1 MADFQG
7 LLDTLFLTRQSPIT
21 GLLSNEEQERLK
33 TQQLIGT
40 GIGLASGL
48 AQNWNQGPVGAAL
61 GGFTGATA
69 GRQAPIDFATKN
81 FMTTTELT
89 KLMQDI
95 QKGGLETKV
104 LQGQDLARQAK
115 VNEMR
120 AAGYSD
126 TDIANFL
133 LAEKDV
139 IGAEIKSNPRF
150 RAYDVIKPDEAG
162 FYSSLARVDKTV
174 NPLQPSDRDK
184 ADLLRYSQAVPDK
197 DVAAKEVERATFNA
211 TNKGLVPP
219 LPPVVSQSQMLQQI
233 LKERS
238 GEKPSTG
245 FAKDGTT
252 VGQQKVVEPVTQ
264 TTKATQTSDKFVP
277 LIDDPNQILDVRATL
292 KKSKAG
298 DTNLAVK
305 SIQDL
310 NRQERL
316 INDIINSKGFNQAF
330 GLGGATA
337 SAISGSDAA
346 YTKRLLDQLKAKS
359 FVGSIVEMKG
369 DQGSTGFGQLAVS
382 EGAQIATSQSAV
394 DQTLD
399 PAAARVELTRYLDK
413 VKDAKRNLTQDYR
426 TKYGDLPIE
435 RVQEQTSFNTDKGVV
450 KNAIIGSALPTKILQ
465 EYGNQIDPNAHY
477 TVVKNVPYLIR
488 KKQ

>member
-21 GLLSNEEQERLK
+21 GLLSQDEQEKLK

-40 GIGLASGL
+40 GVGLASGL

-61 GGFTGATA
+61 GGFTGAVG

-104 LQGQDLARQAK
+104 LKGQDLARQAK

-139 IGAEIKSNPRF
+139 IGAELKSNPKFRPLGEVKSDEISFYGALGIEPSKATAKDRQDFLRF
-150 RAYDVIKPDEAG
+150 NA
-162 FYSSLARVDKTV
+162 
-174 NPLQPSDRDK
+174 
-184 ADLLRYSQAVPDK
+184 AVPDK
-197 DVAAKEVERATFNA
+197 DVFAKEAERAEFMA
-211 TNKGLVPP
+211 KNKGITTLS
-219 LPPVVSQSQMLQQI
+219 PVVSQSQMLQQI

-238 GEKPSTG
+238 GQEPSSG
-245 FAKDGTT
+245 FAKGGTT
-252 VGQQKVVEPVTQ
+252 VGQQKVVEPVIPQPQ
-264 TTKATQTSDKFVP
+264 TGNKFVP
-277 LIDDPNQILDVRATL
+277 LIDDPNQISDVRIDL

-330 GLGGATA
+330 GLGGAT
-337 SAISGSDAA
+337 SSTISGSDAA

-359 FVGSIVEMKG
+359 FVGSIMEMKG

-382 EGAQIATSQSAV
+382 EGAQITSAQSAV
-394 DQTLD
+394 DQSLD
-399 PAAARVELTRYLDK
+399 PEAARVELTRYLDK
-413 VKDAKRNLTQDYR
+413 VKDAKKNLTQDYK

-435 RVQEQTSFNTDKGVV
+435 RVKEQTSFNTDKGVV
-450 KNAIIGSALPTKILQ
+450 KDAITGSALPTKILQ
-465 EYGNQIDPNAHY
+465 EYGSKIDPNAY
-477 TVVKNVPYLIR
+477 YKIVKGVPYLIR

>member
-1 MADFQG
+1 MADINS
-7 LLDTLFLTRQSPIT
+7 LLDTLFMTRKTPVT
-21 GLLSNEEQERLK
+21 GLLSPEEQQSLE
-33 TQQLIGT
+33 TQKNIGT
-40 GIGLASGL
+40 
-48 AQNWNQGPVGAAL
+48 AL
-61 GGFTGATA
+61 GILTGVGTNYNKGVLESVLGGVTGAVG
-69 GRQAPIDFATKN
+69 GRQAPVDYATRN
-81 FMTTTELT
+81 FMTTTELS
-89 KLMQDI
+89 KMMQDI

-104 LQGQDLARQAK
+104 LQGQDIARQAK
-115 VNEMR
+115 IKEMR
-120 AAGYSD
+120 ASGYSD
-126 TDIANFL
+126 TDIANYL
-133 LAEKDV
+133 LAEKDF
-139 IGAEIKSNPRF
+139 IGAELKSNPRF
-150 RAYDVIKPDEAG
+150 RAYDVIKPDESG

-184 ADLLRYSQAVPDK
+184 SDLLRYSQAVPDK

-211 TNKGLVPP
+211 ANKGLVPD
-219 LPPVVSQSQMLQQI
+219 LPPIVSQSQMLQQI

-252 VGQQKVVEPVTQ
+252 VGQQKVVEPVAPTAK
-264 TTKATQTSDKFVP
+264 TSQTSNKFVP

-310 NRQERL
+310 NRQEKL

-330 GLGGATA
+330 GFGGATS

-399 PAAARVELTRYLDK
+399 PEAARVELTRYLNK
-413 VKDAKRNLTQDYR
+413 VQDAKRNLSQDYK
-426 TKYGDLPIE
+426 TKYGDLPAE
-435 RVQEQTSFNTDKGVV
+435 RVQEKPSFKTDKGVITD
-450 KNAIIGSALPTKILQ
+450 AIIGSALPTKILQ
-465 EYGNQIDPNAHY
+465 EYQGQINPNEY
-477 TVVKNVPYLIR
+477 YKVVKGVPYKFR
-488 KKQ
+488 KN

>member
-1 MADFQG
+1 MDFQG

-21 GLLSNEEQERLK
+21 GLLSPEEQDRLK
-33 TQQLIGT
+33 TQQTIGT
-40 GIGLASGL
+40 GLGIATGLS
-48 AQNWNQGPVGAAL
+48 QNWNKGVAGAAL
-61 GGFTGATA
+61 GGFTGGAA
-69 GRQAPIDFATKN
+69 GRQAPIDAATKN
-81 FMTTTELT
+81 FMTQTELT
-89 KLMQDI
+89 NLMQNI

-115 VNEMR
+115 VKEMR
-120 AAGYSD
+120 ASGYSD
-126 TDIANFL
+126 TDIANYL
-133 LAEKDV
+133 LAEKDF
-139 IGAEIKSNPRF
+139 IGAELKSSPRF
-150 RAYDVIKPDEAG
+150 RAYDVIKPEESG

-211 TNKGLVPP
+211 TNKGLVTP
-219 LPPVVSQSQMLQQI
+219 LPPVISQSQMLDI
-233 LKERS
+233 IKKERS
-238 GEKPSTG
+238 GQAPSTG
-245 FAKDGTT
+245 FAKETQPQ
-252 VGQQKVVEPVTQ
+252 GQPSGKPSGQPSTQ
-264 TTKATQTSDKFVP
+264 PAGQPSGKPVP

-310 NRQERL
+310 NRQEKL

-330 GLGGATA
+330 GLGGSVA
-337 SAISGSDAA
+337 SGISGSDAA

-359 FVGSIVEMKG
+359 FVGSIMEMKG

-382 EGAQIATSQSAV
+382 EGAQITSAQSAV
-394 DQTLD
+394 DPSLD
-399 PAAARVELTRYLDK
+399 PEAARVELIRYLNK
-413 VKDAKRNLTQDYR
+413 VKDAKNNLSENYKIQ
-426 TKYGDLPIE
+426 YGDLPAE
-435 RVQEQTSFNTDKGVV
+435 RLQEQTSFSTNKGVV
-450 KNAIIGSALPTKILQ
+450 RDAVVGSGLPTKILQ
-465 EYGNQIDPNAHY
+465 EYGNQIDPNQY
-477 TVVKNVPYLIR
+477 YKVVKGVPYLIR

>member
-1 MADFQG
+1 MADIQG

-21 GLLSNEEQERLK
+21 GLLSPEEQDRLK
-33 TQQLIGT
+33 TQQTIGT
-40 GIGLASGL
+40 GLGIATGLS
-48 AQNWNQGPVGAAL
+48 QNWNKGVAGAAL
-61 GGFTGATA
+61 GGYTGAVG
-69 GRQAPIDFATKN
+69 GRQAPIDAATKN
-81 FMTTTELT
+81 FMTQTELT
-89 KLMQDI
+89 NLMQSI
-95 QKGGLETKV
+95 QKGGLETKK
-104 LQGQDLARQAK
+104 LQGEDIARQAK
-115 VNEMR
+115 VKEMR
-120 AAGYSD
+120 TLGYND

-139 IGAEIKSNPRF
+139 IGAQIKSDPRF
-150 RAYDVIKPDEAG
+150 RPVGEIKDLELG
-162 FYSSLARVDKTV
+162 FYGSLGIDPAKATAKDKEDYLRVSFAT
-174 NPLQPSDRDK
+174 
-184 ADLLRYSQAVPDK
+184 PDK

-211 TNKGLVPP
+211 TNKGLVTP
-219 LPPVVSQSQMLQQI
+219 LPPVISQSQMLDI
-233 LKERS
+233 IKKERS
-238 GEKPSTG
+238 GQAPSTG

-252 VGQQKVVEPVTQ
+252 VGQQKVVEPVTP
-264 TTKATQTSDKFVP
+264 TAKTSQTSNKFVP

-316 INDIINSKGFNQAF
+316 INDILNSKGFNQAF
-330 GLGGATA
+330 GFGGATS
-337 SAISGSDAA
+337 SALSGSDAA

-399 PAAARVELTRYLDK
+399 PDAARVELTRYLDK
-413 VKDAKRNLTQDYR
+413 VKDAKRNLTQDYT

-435 RVQEQTSFNTDKGVV
+435 RVQEQTSFSTDKGVV
-450 KNAIIGSALPTKILQ
+450 KNAISGSALPTKILQ
-465 EYGNQIDPNAHY
+465 EYGSKIDPNAY
-477 TVVKNVPYLIR
+477 YKVVKGVPYLIR

>member
-1 MADFQG
+1 MDIQG
-7 LLDTLFLTRQSPIT
+7 LLDTFFLTRQSPVA
-21 GLLSNEEQERLK
+21 GLLTKEEQDRLN
-33 TQQLIGT
+33 TQQNIGT
-40 GIGLASGL
+40 GIGLATGI
-48 AQNWNQGPVGAAL
+48 AQNWNQGGLRAAL
-61 GGFTGATA
+61 GGFTNAAA
-69 GRQAPIDFATKN
+69 GRQAPIDTATKN
-81 FMTTTELT
+81 FMTQTELT
-89 KLMQDI
+89 NLMQNIKKGQFELKNLERTEAGLADAI
-95 QKGGLETKV
+95 KNYPELANAFFIDPKGTLERLQKR
-104 LQGQDLARQAK
+104 DP
-115 VNEMR
+115 
-120 AAGYSD
+120 
-126 TDIANFL
+126 F
-133 LAEKDV
+133 
-139 IGAEIKSNPRF
+139 F
-150 RAYDVIKPDEAG
+150 RSYDVIKPEESG
-162 FYSSLARVDKTV
+162 FYSSLARVDKAV
-174 NPLQPSDRDK
+174 NPSQPSDRDK
-184 ADLLRYSQAVPDK
+184 ADLLRYLQAVPDK

-211 TNKGLVPP
+211 TNKGLVTP

-233 LKERS
+233 LEERS

-252 VGQQKVVEPVTQ
+252 IGQQKVAEPATQ
-264 TTKATQTSDKFVP
+264 TTKATQTSNKFIP

-330 GLGGATA
+330 GLGGTVA
-337 SAISGSDAA
+337 SSISGSDAA
-346 YTKRLLDQLKAKS
+346 YTKRLFDQLKAKS
-359 FVGSIVEMKG
+359 FVGSIIEMKG

-382 EGAQIATSQSAV
+382 EGAQIATSQSAL

-399 PAAARVELTRYLDK
+399 PEAARVELVRYLDK

-435 RVQEQTSFNTDKGVV
+435 RLQEQTSFSTDKGVV
-450 KNAIIGSALPTKILQ
+450 KNAISGSALPTKILQ
-465 EYGNQIDPNAHY
+465 EYGSQIDPNAY
-477 TVVKNVPYLIR
+477 YKIVRGVPYLIR